1 MEIETQELTTCEVAS
16 DGCAISLGFVDSR
29 GAPATIRLS
38 VNQVGALV
46 MTLLIP
52 AIRGIFR

>member
-1 MEIETQELTTCEVAS
+1 LCIDERLGLEAESEKPTPHMELTL
-16 DGCAISLGFVDSR
+16 ILSLF
-29 GAPATIRLS
+29 
-38 VNQVGALV
+38 GALV